1 MNLCDNVESLRVVD
15 IEIVSKI
22 HKTCFFDAWGPSV
35 IKNIFNMPGTFG
47 MVARRQNYNSI
58 IGFAIARLSADECEL
73 LSLGV
78 ACEYRA
84 NGVGGSLLTAVM
96 ARAMA
101 EHTKWLFLEVAED
114 NHLALKL
121 YRAHGLEKVGC
132 RLNYYENPDG
142 TKTNALTMRC
152 ALPIVE

>member
-1 MNLCDNVESLRVVD
+1 MNLCDNIESLRVAD

-35 IKNIFNMPGTFG
+35 IGQILNIPGTFG

-58 IGFAIARLSADECEL
+58 IGFAIARFTADECEL

-84 NGVGGSLLTAVM
+84 NGAGGNLLTAVI
-96 ARAMA
+96 ARATA
-101 EHTKWLFLEVAED
+101 ERVKWLFLEVAED
-114 NHLALKL
+114 NHVALKL

-132 RLNYYENPDG
+132 RLNYYENSDG

-152 ALPIVE
+152 ALPLLE